1 MKFFRNI
8 IINPLLEFIQD
19 SRAIGITLLCC
30 TVLSLIVSNIS
41 GWGESYQQIW
51 LHHFDGTNNH
61 HTNLFFLSLPN
72 SILLIINDFLMAIFF
87 FLAGMEIKRELLE
100 GELSSFKKS
109 ILPITAAIGGMIMP
123 ALFYLFFNH
132 NNIFK
137 NGWAIPT
144 ATDIAF
150 TLGIASL
157 LGKRVPIS
165 LKIFL
170 TALAI
175 IDDLGAIVVIAI
187 FYGGAIKLFFL
198 IACVVIAIIL
208 LLFNKFKVK
217 NILLQVILALALWY
231 CMFNSG
237 IHATVAGVVFALFI
251 PVQQLKQLEHKF
263 HFPVYFLIV
272 PLFALANSSI
282 QFADNSFDNIIHSSL
297 SWGIAAGLCLG
308 KPLGIFLIS
317 FLMIKL
323 KWAAIPNETNI
334 LQLLGAG
341 MLAGIGFTMSI
352 FIATLAFKTQ
362 AEQDVAKTA
371 VLIASLI
378 SMIIG
383 FVWLR
388 AFSPQSRREH

>member
-1 MKFFRNI
+1 M
-8 IINPLLEFIQD
+8 
-19 SRAIGITLLCC
+19 
-30 TVLSLIVSNIS
+30 
-41 GWGESYQQIW
+41 
-51 LHHFDGTNNH
+51 
-61 HTNLFFLSLPN
+61 
-72 SILLIINDFLMAIFF
+72 
-87 FLAGMEIKRELLE
+87 
-100 GELSSFKKS
+100 
-109 ILPITAAIGGMIMP
+109 
-123 ALFYLFFNH
+123 
-132 NNIFK
+132 
-137 NGWAIPT
+137 
-144 ATDIAF
+144 
-150 TLGIASL
+150 
-157 LGKRVPIS
+157 
-165 LKIFL
+165 
-170 TALAI
+170 
-175 IDDLGAIVVIAI
+175 
-187 FYGGAIKLFFL
+187 
-198 IACVVIAIIL
+198 
-208 LLFNKFKVK
+208 
-217 NILLQVILALALWY
+217 ALALWY

-341 MLAGIGFTMSI
+341 ILAGIGFTMSI